1 MTSEMSSIC
10 GVAIIATQASIVMPE
25 WANPSK
31 VERMQLLGA
40 EIIKHS
46 DDGDV
51 AKDFAKSIA
60 SQNGA
65 PFWEDGVIEEMA
77 LGSATIAIELLTH
90 PRPWDYVLVPL
101 GNGSLMKGIA
111 TIFKERSPHTKI
123 VGMVPKAMP
132 SMFHFI
138 KGNEWDH
145 NAPVSTI
152 AESLGVRVPIPEIT
166 EELKTLVSEVWL
178 IDESKI
184 LPAVRSLMDLE
195 QVMCEPASATPIAG
209 IVDHQTELKGKRVA
223 AIITGAHLRLS
234 LIPEIMKIKGLL

>member
-1 MTSEMSSIC
+1 MNRLAFALEVLEQEPWLPTPLLQAQVMGNRL
-10 GVAIIATQASIVMPE
+10 GVEIWLKREDCTPVGSFKLRGALVAAASRADQITDTGVYCSTAGNYGLAIATACKRQGIKASIIMPE

-111 TIFKERSPHTKI
+111 TIYKERSPHTRI

-132 SMFHFI
+132 SMFHCI

-166 EELKTLVSEVWL
+166 EEEV
-178 IDESKI
+178 
-184 LPAVRSLMDLE
+184 
-195 QVMCEPASATPIAG
+195 G
-209 IVDHQTELKGKRVA
+209 F
-223 AIITGAHLRLS
+223 
-234 LIPEIMKIKGLL
+234 